1 MYLCYSEVTTQ
12 KQWHIVQY
20 NPLPST
26 ISFGATTFIYHKTRR
41 CPTAIISDI
50 DINLFLEHDYG
61 SRYTFSTE
69 QKGVCTLQNVS
80 FSLRKNVTIFQTVL
94 HRTRWPCCSVAEQ
107 HANTQS
113 FICKADGSATW
124 YPSTLVMVWVPG
136 FLIHGSRAKME
147 SMNSIYCIFLLFFIP
162 K

>member
-1 MYLCYSEVTTQ
+1 MR
-12 KQWHIVQY
+12 H

-26 ISFGATTFIYHKTRR
+26 ISFGATTSIYQKTRR

-50 DINLFLEHDYG
+50 HLNLFLEHDYG
-61 SRYTFSTE
+61 SWYTFSTKWRGLHFAKCFFFFA
-69 QKGVCTLQNVS
+69 QKCDH
-80 FSLRKNVTIFQTVL
+80 IPAAL
-94 HRTRWPCCSVAEQ
+94 HRTDWPWCSVAEQ

-113 FICKADGSATW
+113 FICKADGSVIW

-147 SMNSIYCIFLLFFIP
+147 SMNSIYCIFELFCIP